1 MLNRRSNLV
10 SRSTIQLA
18 AAAVVDM
25 KKPDT
30 TSAMLDLVQQI
41 RAHIPFDE
49 LDDARVCSGVCIGCA
64 KNLLEYLEQ
73 EIIYWESS
81 LARGEIPSL
90 GDINKLARS
99 AKKIYKVLQL
109 NNLV

>member
-1 MLNRRSNLV
+1 
-10 SRSTIQLA
+10 
-18 AAAVVDM
+18 M

-30 TSAMLDLVQQI
+30 TSAMNELVRQI

-49 LDDARVCSGVCIGCA
+49 LDDARVCSGACIGCA

-73 EIIYWESS
+73 EVIYWEGS
-81 LARGEIPSL
+81 LARSESPNL

-109 NNLV
+109 NQLV

>member
-1 MLNRRSNLV
+1 
-10 SRSTIQLA
+10 
-18 AAAVVDM
+18 M

-30 TSAMLDLVQQI
+30 SSAIAALVEQI

-49 LDDARVCSGVCIGCA
+49 LDEARVCSGECVGCA
-64 KNLLEYLEQ
+64 KKLLEYLEQ
-73 EIIYWESS
+73 EVIHWEYS
-81 LARGEIPSL
+81 LARGETPNL

-99 AKKIYKVLQL
+99 AKKIHQVLRL

>member
-1 MLNRRSNLV
+1 
-10 SRSTIQLA
+10 
-18 AAAVVDM
+18 M

-30 TSAMLDLVQQI
+30 SSAMRELVTQI

-49 LDDARVCSGVCIGCA
+49 LDDARVCSGSCIGCA

-73 EIIYWESS
+73 EIIHWEYS
-81 LARGEIPSL
+81 LARDETPSL

-109 NNLV
+109 NKLI

>member
-1 MLNRRSNLV
+1 MTALV
-10 SRSTIQLA
+10 I
-18 AAAVVDM
+18 
-25 KKPDT
+25 
-30 TSAMLDLVQQI
+30 QI
-41 RAHIPFDE
+41 RTQIPFDE
-49 LDDARVCSGVCIGCA
+49 LDDARVCSGACIGCA

-99 AKKIYKVLQL
+99 AKKYTKCCS
-109 NNLV
+109 

>member
-1 MLNRRSNLV
+1 
-10 SRSTIQLA
+10 
-18 AAAVVDM
+18 M

-30 TSAMLDLVQQI
+30 TSAMLELVQQI

-49 LDDARVCSGVCIGCA
+49 LDDARVCSGACIGCA

-81 LARGEIPSL
+81 LARGEITSL